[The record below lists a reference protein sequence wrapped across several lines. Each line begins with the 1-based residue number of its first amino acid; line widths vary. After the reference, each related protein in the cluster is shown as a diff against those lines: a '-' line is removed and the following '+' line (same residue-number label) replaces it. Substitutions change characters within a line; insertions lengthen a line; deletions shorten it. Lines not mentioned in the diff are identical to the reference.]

1 MTSSAHLSS
10 RRFFEL
16 VVDDS
21 IAPGHGADIGI
32 MVAAVCLPQV
42 SPGAHLPANRG
53 WGGGAGLVFPTAPA
67 GIRALAGGFVVGRA
81 RHCITEVLKAGEVGF
96 LGERRGNGR
105 GIHWTF
111 LLVFTDISTKYT
123 RVD

>member
-1 MTSSAHLSS
+1 MILLPRDTEPILGSWLPQFAFP
-10 RRFFEL
+10 RFPQ
-16 VVDDS
+16 VP
-21 IAPGHGADIGI
+21 I
-32 MVAAVCLPQV
+32 CLPIGV
-42 SPGAHLPANRG
+42 GG
-53 WGGGAGLVFPTAPA
+53 GGGAGLVFPTAPA